1 MENNIDYDALMTT
14 LSDAQADVE
23 MLDEALTAVGRPK
36 DHMRHEWYEMAVL
49 DSQGMTPEQKRLAAE
64 ANEQHSEA
72 LALAEKAW
80 QNVFRAQVAMEH
92 CEEALSKLA
101 NTIDN

>member
-23 MLDEALTAVGRPK
+23 MLDEALTAVGRPQ
-36 DHMRHEWYEMAVL
+36 DHMRHEWYESHVL
-49 DSQGMTPEQKRLAAE
+49 ESEGMTAEQKRLAGE
-64 ANEQHSEA
+64 ANQQHSEA
-72 LALAEKAW
+72 LALLDKAW
-80 QNVFRAQVAMEH
+80 QDVFRAQRAMEY
-92 CEEALSKLA
+92 CEEALSKLL